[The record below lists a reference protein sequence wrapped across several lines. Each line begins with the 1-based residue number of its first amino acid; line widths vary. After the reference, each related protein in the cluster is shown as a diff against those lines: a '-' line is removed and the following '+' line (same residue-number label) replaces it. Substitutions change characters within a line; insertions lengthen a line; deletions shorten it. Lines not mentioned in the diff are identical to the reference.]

1 MSESKKRIIGIGEY
15 IVDKN
20 PSILVT
26 LGLGSCVAVCLRD
39 KNNLIGGLVHI
50 MLPESRSNKNDQKI
64 GKYADTG
71 IKAIIDGIVD
81 LGGNV
86 KYLEAK
92 IAGGAAMFKNSNNSL
107 NVGSKN
113 VEAVKKILKENNI
126 KILAEDTGGNRARS
140 VEFNIA
146 NGELKVKKV
155 GGGEKV
161 EITVI

>member
-1 MSESKKRIIGIGEY
+1 MTESNKKIIGIGEY

-20 PSILVT
+20 SAILVT

-39 KNNLIGGLVHI
+39 KKSLIGGLVHV
-50 MLPESRSNKNDQKI
+50 MLPQSRDDKKDTKI

-71 IKAIIDGIVD
+71 IKAVIDGILD
-81 LGGNV
+81 LGGDV
-86 KYLEAK
+86 KYVEAK

-113 VEAVKKILKENNI
+113 VEAVKKILQENNI
-126 KILAEDTGGNRARS
+126 KIIAEDTGGNRARS
-140 VEFNIA
+140 VEFSIA
-146 NGELKVKKV
+146 NGDLKVKKV

>member
-1 MSESKKRIIGIGEY
+1 
-15 IVDKN
+15 
-20 PSILVT
+20 
-26 LGLGSCVAVCLRD
+26 
-39 KNNLIGGLVHI
+39 

-126 KILAEDTGGNRARS
+126 KIIAEDTGGNRARS